1 MKMRR
6 TKPQFYWL
14 LGSRR
19 AESGDVRDCLPRTV
33 DLFKVRLDVN
43 GCDDG
48 GAYHGLPERILYCAR
63 DGDGYQQFVR
73 ADSRR
78 VAAALLE
85 IPSLALRSRLTA
97 KDLSP
102 WSVTWEYCGQSL
114 PRHVVRWFDAFVDS
128 FDSAHDAVNFILLK
142 TREEMQL

>member
-1 MKMRR
+1 MRMRR
-6 TKPQFYWL
+6 TKPQFDWL

-19 AESGDVRDCLPRTV
+19 VESGDIRDCLPRSV
-33 DLFKVRLDVN
+33 DLFRVRLDVN

-48 GAYHGLPERILYCAR
+48 GAYHGLSDIALYCAR
-63 DGDGYQQFVR
+63 DGDGYQQFVS
-73 ADSRR
+73 ADNRR
-78 VAAALLE
+78 DAAAILE
-85 IPSLALRSRLTA
+85 IPSLALRSRLTV
-97 KDLSP
+97 KELQP

-114 PRHVVRWFDAFVDS
+114 PRHVVRWFDAYIEP